1 MTAAP
6 PSPAHFAPLR
16 PAAGPWLASLRV
28 ATRVPMRRMIR
39 VPARPHFLAP
49 APIMLAWLM
58 LGGLAIGVAEASER
72 VEARG
77 LRELCYMVPMHDGTR
92 LATDVYLPRFPRGC
106 YPAILIRTP
115 DGKHEF
121 TRLAARYVCRQGC
134 ALVVQDTR
142 GRYQSQGGPRL
153 AFLDDGWGENRDGH
167 ETIRWIARQPWC
179 NGRVA
184 TWGPSSMGATQNML
198 APGAPGALRAQYVIM
213 AFSDM
218 YAQAAYQGGVL
229 RKELVEGWLKRHHYH
244 PLNLAA
250 VLAHSR
256 YDAFW
261 EALDPEEHA
270 ARVNAPAVF
279 VGGWY
284 DVFLQGTIN
293 SFVTIQ
299 HRGGPHARGR
309 CRLVI
314 GPWDHG
320 QIEQVADPRTA
331 PCRPRA
337 ADPFRF
343 FEYHLK
349 GRANRVPYDLPVHYY
364 VMGDPCR
371 GPGNCWR
378 AAADWPPA
386 AEPTPYYLH
395 ADGRLD
401 RARPEQPGAALAYRY
416 DPRDPV
422 PTLGGR
428 NLYLPAGPLD
438 QRPVES
444 RADVLLFTSQPL
456 AEPLEVSG
464 PITAELFVSSDCPDT
479 DFTVKLCDVYPDGRS
494 LLVSDGIRRVR
505 FRESFAEEKLLEPDE
520 VVRLSVDLWST
531 SIVFGRG
538 HRLRVAVSSSNFP
551 RFEPNPN
558 NGQAHFGA
566 APPRVARNTVY
577 LSAEYASKI
586 VLPIC
591 SGQR

>member
-1 MTAAP
+1 MTAVP
-6 PSPAHFAPLR
+6 PSPAALAPCR
-16 PAAGPWLASLRV
+16 PAVGPALGRFRPASRTS
-28 ATRVPMRRMIR
+28 A
-39 VPARPHFLAP
+39 A
-49 APIMLAWLM
+49 ML
-58 LGGLAIGVAEASER
+58 LGLLVLGSLPPGVARARGR
-72 VEARG
+72 VEGRG
-77 LRELCYMVPMHDGTR
+77 VRSFCHMVPMQDGTR

-121 TRLAARYVCRQGC
+121 TRLAARYVSRRGC

-142 GRYQSQGGPRL
+142 GRYQSGGGPRL
-153 AFLDDGWGENRDGH
+153 AFIDDGWGEHRDGH
-167 ETIRWIARQPWC
+167 DTIRWIARQPWC

-184 TWGPSSMGATQNML
+184 TWGVSSMGVTQNML
-198 APGAPGALRAQYVIM
+198 APGAPEALRAQYVMM

-218 YAQAAYQGGVL
+218 YAQAAYQGGVF

-250 VLAHSR
+250 VLAHWR
-256 YDAFW
+256 YDLLW
-261 EALDPEEHA
+261 ESLDPEEQA

-279 VGGWY
+279 VGGWH
-284 DVFLQGTIN
+284 DAFLQGAIN

-299 HRGGPHARGR
+299 HQGGPRARGR

-320 QIEQVADPRTA
+320 DIEQVADPRTA
-331 PCRPRA
+331 ACRPRA
-337 ADPFRF
+337 AAPFRF

-349 GRANRVPYDLPVHYY
+349 GRAGSVPRDRPVHYY
-364 VMGDPCR
+364 VMGDRCG
-371 GPGNCWR
+371 GPGNHWR
-378 AAADWPPA
+378 AAEDWPPRA
-386 AEPTPYYLH
+386 QQTPYYFH
-395 ADGRLD
+395 ADGRLEP
-401 RARPEQPGAALAYRY
+401 ATPEQPHASLSYQY
-416 DPRDPV
+416 DPGDPV

-444 RADVLLFTSQPL
+444 RADVLLFTSQAL
-456 AEPLEVSG
+456 AEPLEVTG

-479 DFTVKLCDVYPDGRS
+479 DFTVKLTDVYPDGRS
-494 LLVSDGIRRVR
+494 LLVCDGICRAR
-505 FRESFAEEKLLEPDE
+505 FRESFSRERLLEPGE

-538 HRLRVAVSSSNFP
+538 HRMRVAVSSSNCP

-558 NGQAHFGA
+558 NGHAHFGE
-566 APPRVARNTVY
+566 APPRVAQNRLH
-577 LSAEYASKI
+577 LSAEHASHI
-586 VLPIC
+586 VLPIR
-591 SGQR
+591 SERP